1 MTKAALVTGGARR
14 IGRRIV
20 ERLAAESYAV
30 AIHCKGSRDAG
41 EALAA
46 DLRSRGARATVVQ
59 GDLARADDVARLIPE
74 AAAALG
80 PLTLLVNNASE
91 FEPDEVGTLTPER
104 FDRHMAVNLR
114 APTFLAQDF
123 AAQAPEGADNLVVNI
138 IDQRVWK
145 PTPLFFSYMLSKSAL
160 LTATKTMA
168 QALAPRVRVNAIGP
182 GPTLSSPR
190 QGEEDFRRQYEAVPL
205 RRSSSPDEV
214 ADAILFFAA
223 ARSVTGQMLAL
234 DGGQHLAWETP
245 DVVGIRE

>member
-1 MTKAALVTGGARR
+1 
-14 IGRRIV
+14 
-20 ERLAAESYAV
+20 
-30 AIHCKGSRDAG
+30 
-41 EALAA
+41 
-46 DLRSRGARATVVQ
+46 
-59 GDLARADDVARLIPE
+59 
-74 AAAALG
+74 
-80 PLTLLVNNASE
+80 
-91 FEPDEVGTLTPER
+91 
-104 FDRHMAVNLR
+104 MAVNLR
-114 APTFLAQDF
+114 APAFLAQDF

-214 ADAILFFAA
+214 ADAILFFSA